1 MSSKPSSEAVIVP
14 VSDANKILAPVNMVN
29 EKGMDSRT
37 TLVAQN
43 VILSAR
49 RNIICPQTAYTS

>member
-29 EKGMDSRT
+29 ETEMDSRT

-43 VILSAR
+43 VIQSVR
-49 RNIICPQTAYTS
+49 RNIIGPQTAYTS

>member
-1 MSSKPSSEAVIVP
+1 MSSKPSLEAVIVP

-29 EKGMDSRT
+29 ETEMDSRT

-43 VILSAR
+43 VIPVS
-49 RNIICPQTAYTS
+49 YTHLTLPTKRIV